1 MFGERR
7 SERFK
12 HVTEGRLDSARMAA
26 QNTRQH
32 SSQTVL
38 CSPQKGLLP
47 PRREDERKIR

>member
-1 MFGERR
+1 VFGERR

-38 CSPQKGLLP
+38 CPPEACCVHGGKMKG
-47 PRREDERKIR
+47 K

>member
-38 CSPQKGLLP
+38 CPPRGLLR
-47 PRREDERKIR
+47 PRREDERKMR